1 MGDGHP
7 PLVPHGRAAA
17 RRAQPAAAAVGGGR
31 VRVRAAK
38 LPLLG
43 SDNLA
48 VVCPGPKLARRGL
61 AFTAPLAVRS
71 VFQER

>member
-1 MGDGHP
+1 MGTHLLCRTGERQRGAHSP
-7 PLVPHGRAAA
+7 QQRLS
-17 RRAQPAAAAVGGGR
+17 GGGR

-43 SDNLA
+43 SGNLA